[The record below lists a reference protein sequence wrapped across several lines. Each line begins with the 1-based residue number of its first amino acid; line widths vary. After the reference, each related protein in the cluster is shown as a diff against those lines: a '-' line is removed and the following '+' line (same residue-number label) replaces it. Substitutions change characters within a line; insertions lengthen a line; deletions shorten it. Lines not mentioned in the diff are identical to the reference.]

1 MSHTGGAAKK
11 KFQFDFCDFSGE
23 TPDARV
29 RWLRHKCWSYQ
40 MSIITEAIKVE
51 FNTCVKIQEHP
62 DMLSCPKFIPI
73 FTIVLM
79 FSRPKVRLCPHAL
92 LAYLKILNAIENVNR
107 LFSHPSCYQLCRGDV
122 EGGVPNL
129 GKQNMGNKIPPD
141 SNVILI
147 RLQLT
152 QVVFNFTTFQRGMFS
167 CLSIQLSTFDFCF
180 NWTHLNSWQLRGKEF
195 SGWSLVCIHMII
207 HI

>member
-1 MSHTGGAAKK
+1 
-11 KFQFDFCDFSGE
+11 
-23 TPDARV
+23 
-29 RWLRHKCWSYQ
+29 

-73 FTIVLM
+73 FTIVPM

-129 GKQNMGNKIPPD
+129 GNRIWKTESGKQNLENRIWKTE
-141 SNVILI
+141 S
-147 RLQLT
+147 
-152 QVVFNFTTFQRGMFS
+152 
-167 CLSIQLSTFDFCF
+167 
-180 NWTHLNSWQLRGKEF
+180 GKQNL
-195 SGWSLVCIHMII
+195 GDGGKAVAP
-207 HI
+207 

>member
-1 MSHTGGAAKK
+1 
-11 KFQFDFCDFSGE
+11 
-23 TPDARV
+23 
-29 RWLRHKCWSYQ
+29 

-73 FTIVLM
+73 FTIVPM

-92 LAYLKILNAIENVNR
+92 LAHLKILNAIENVNR

-129 GKQNMGNKIPPD
+129 GNRIWGKIWGTGGKAVALLTATFDGPPD
-141 SNVILI
+141 
-147 RLQLT
+147 
-152 QVVFNFTTFQRGMFS
+152 FNF
-167 CLSIQLSTFDFCF
+167 
-180 NWTHLNSWQLRGKEF
+180 
-195 SGWSLVCIHMII
+195 
-207 HI
+207 

>member
-1 MSHTGGAAKK
+1 MFAFHLTHVAHLRSCKEK
-11 KFQFDFCDFSGE
+11 IQFDFCDFSGE

-73 FTIVLM
+73 FTIVPM

-129 GKQNMGNKIPPD
+129 GKQNLGNRIWKTESRKKSGKQNLGD
-141 SNVILI
+141 GGKAVAL
-147 RLQLT
+147 LT
-152 QVVFNFTTFQRGMFS
+152 AMLF
-167 CLSIQLSTFDFCF
+167 
-180 NWTHLNSWQLRGKEF
+180 
-195 SGWSLVCIHMII
+195 
-207 HI
+207 